1 VGLDQ
6 IVTRKIGDSNGYG
19 TIYLRFHPCRDN
31 ARRLDTHKYRDTSR
45 INTIIFGATM
55 AITLIVLTS
64 VAAGLSIIS
73 LVKAIKA
80 KKSADQAN
88 QKK

>member
-1 VGLDQ
+1 
-6 IVTRKIGDSNGYG
+6 
-19 TIYLRFHPCRDN
+19 
-31 ARRLDTHKYRDTSR
+31 
-45 INTIIFGATM
+45 M

-80 KKSADQAN
+80 KKTADKAN